1 MQKKMTKNRLIKNLI
16 FVIIFLLTCCGI
28 SKNIYLE
35 YKTPE
40 PQLIVDSLYNKYNLI
55 DTSKYENWHKIQYF
69 GSDSIITNTYTEIFQ
84 IEDSL
89 YIISI
94 TEKENQ
100 DTVLLRFRKE
110 IK

>member
-1 MQKKMTKNRLIKNLI
+1 MKKLI
-16 FVIIFLLTCCGI
+16 FAIIFLLTCCGI

-35 YKTPE
+35 YKTSE
-40 PQLIVDSLYNKYNLI
+40 PQLVIDSLYNRYNLI
-55 DTSKYENWHKIQYF
+55 DTSKYENWRKIQYF
-69 GSDSIITNTYTEIFQ
+69 GNDSLITSTYTEIFE

-89 YIISI
+89 YITSI

>member
-1 MQKKMTKNRLIKNLI
+1 MKKLI
-16 FVIIFLLTCCGI
+16 FAIIFLLTCCGI

-35 YKTPE
+35 YNTPE

-69 GSDSIITNTYTEIFQ
+69 GSDSLVTSTYTEIFE

-89 YIISI
+89 YITSI
-94 TEKENQ
+94 TEKENR
-100 DTVLLRFRKE
+100 DIVLLRFRRE

>member
-1 MQKKMTKNRLIKNLI
+1 MKKWI
-16 FVIIFLLTCCGI
+16 FAIIFLLTCCGI

-40 PQLIVDSLYNKYNLI
+40 PQCVIDSLYNKYNLI

-69 GSDSIITNTYTEIFQ
+69 GSDSVITNTYTEIFQ

-89 YIISI
+89 YVTSI
-94 TEKENQ
+94 TKKENQ
-100 DTVLLRFRKE
+100 DTVLLRFRRE
-110 IK
+110 VQ

>member
-1 MQKKMTKNRLIKNLI
+1 MKNLI

>member
-1 MQKKMTKNRLIKNLI
+1 MTKNRLIKNLI

-69 GSDSIITNTYTEIFQ
+69 GSDSIITNTYAEIFQ

>member
-1 MQKKMTKNRLIKNLI
+1 MKKLI
-16 FVIIFLLTCCGI
+16 FAIIFLLTCCGI

-40 PQLIVDSLYNKYNLI
+40 PQLIIDSLYNKYNLI
-55 DTSKYENWHKIQYF
+55 DTSEYENWYKIQYF
-69 GSDSIITNTYTEIFQ
+69 GNDSLVISTYTEIFE

-89 YIISI
+89 YITSI
-94 TEKENQ
+94 TEKENR
-100 DTVLLRFRKE
+100 DTVLLRFRRE

>member
-1 MQKKMTKNRLIKNLI
+1 MKNLI

-40 PQLIVDSLYNKYNLI
+40 PQLIVDSLYNKHNLI
-55 DTSKYENWHKIQYF
+55 DTSKYENWYKIQYF
-69 GSDSIITNTYTEIFQ
+69 GSDSVITNTYTEIFQ
-84 IEDSL
+84 IKDSL

>member
-1 MQKKMTKNRLIKNLI
+1 MKKLI
-16 FVIIFLLTCCGI
+16 FILIFILTCCGI
-28 SKNIYLE
+28 SRNIYLE

-40 PQLIVDSLYNKYNLI
+40 PQLVIDSLYNRYNLI

-69 GSDSIITNTYTEIFQ
+69 GSDSIVTSTYTKIFEV
-84 IEDSL
+84 EDSL
-89 YIISI
+89 YITSI

>member
-1 MQKKMTKNRLIKNLI
+1 MKNLI

-69 GSDSIITNTYTEIFQ
+69 GSDSVITNTYTEIFQ
-84 IEDSL
+84 IKDSL

>member
-1 MQKKMTKNRLIKNLI
+1 MKKLI
-16 FVIIFLLTCCGI
+16 FAIIFLLTCCGI

-40 PQLIVDSLYNKYNLI
+40 PQLVIDSLYNRYNLI

-69 GSDSIITNTYTEIFQ
+69 GSDSLVTSTYTEIFE

-89 YIISI
+89 YITSI

>member
-1 MQKKMTKNRLIKNLI
+1 MKHLI

-69 GSDSIITNTYTEIFQ
+69 GSDSVITNTYTEIFQ
-84 IEDSL
+84 IKDSL

>member
-1 MQKKMTKNRLIKNLI
+1 MKKLI
-16 FVIIFLLTCCGI
+16 FAIIFLLTCCGI

-40 PQLIVDSLYNKYNLI
+40 PQLVIDSLYNKYNLI
-55 DTSKYENWHKIQYF
+55 DTSEYENWHKIQYF
-69 GSDSIITNTYTEIFQ
+69 GSDSIVTNTYTEIFQ

-89 YIISI
+89 YITSI
-94 TEKENQ
+94 TEKENR
-100 DTVLLRFRKE
+100 DTVLLRFRRE

>member
-1 MQKKMTKNRLIKNLI
+1 MKKLI
-16 FVIIFLLTCCGI
+16 FILIFILTCCGI

-35 YKTPE
+35 YQTPE
-40 PQLIVDSLYNKYNLI
+40 PQLVIDSLYNRYNLI

-69 GSDSIITNTYTEIFQ
+69 GSDSIVTSTYTKIFEV
-84 IEDSL
+84 EDSL
-89 YIISI
+89 YITSI

>member
-1 MQKKMTKNRLIKNLI
+1 MFRNLVQFYRFLVINFLIT
-16 FVIIFLLTCCGI
+16 FDLL
-28 SKNIYLE
+28 NFE
-35 YKTPE
+35 
-40 PQLIVDSLYNKYNLI
+40 
-55 DTSKYENWHKIQYF
+55 HKIQYF
-69 GSDSIITNTYTEIFQ
+69 GNDSLVTSTYTEIFE

-89 YIISI
+89 YITSI

>member
-1 MQKKMTKNRLIKNLI
+1 MKKLI
-16 FVIIFLLTCCGI
+16 FIIILLLTCCGI

-69 GSDSIITNTYTEIFQ
+69 GSDSVITNTYTEIFQ

>member
-1 MQKKMTKNRLIKNLI
+1 MKYFWI
-16 FVIIFLLTCCGI
+16 FIIIFLLTCCGI

-35 YKTPE
+35 CYTSE
-40 PQLIVDSLYNKYNLI
+40 PQLIIDSLYNKYNLI

-69 GSDSIITNTYTEIFQ
+69 GSDSIITNTYTEIFE

-89 YIISI
+89 YITSI

>member
-1 MQKKMTKNRLIKNLI
+1 MKKLI
-16 FVIIFLLTCCGI
+16 FAIIFLLTCCGI
-28 SKNIYLE
+28 SKNVHLE

-40 PQLIVDSLYNKYNLI
+40 SQHVIDSLYNRYNLI
-55 DTSKYENWHKIQYF
+55 DTSKYENWNKIQYF
-69 GSDSIITNTYTEIFQ
+69 GSDSIITNIYTEIYH

-89 YIISI
+89 YIISV

-110 IK
+110 IQ

>member
-1 MQKKMTKNRLIKNLI
+1 MKKLI

-40 PQLIVDSLYNKYNLI
+40 PQLVIDSLYNRYNLI

-69 GSDSIITNTYTEIFQ
+69 GSDSLVTSTYTEIFE

-89 YIISI
+89 YITSI

>member
-1 MQKKMTKNRLIKNLI
+1 MTKNRLIKNLI